1 MQSIYPLLS
10 TRMIVVKDS
19 WTEMLKRDLYFNTF
33 GWNWWLVKYH
43 VLTRDV
49 IHFLQFVIMNPFII
63 PYKIHLK
70 SRFKYFFDYINWLI
84 KSYYRSSLSMILSTK
99 TNIYHTYLWVGWNYS
114 RCIANWKWINWY
126 LLVKCYWTI
135 TLNFMKR
142 KREYNW

>member
-49 IHFLQFVIMNPFII
+49 IHFLQFVIMNPYII
-63 PYKIHLK
+63 PFKIHFQK
-70 SRFKYFFDYINWLI
+70 AGSNISLI
-84 KSYYRSSLSMILSTK
+84 ISIDWSNSSK
-99 TNIYHTYLWVGWNYS
+99 TNMYHTYLWVGWNYS
-114 RCIANWKWINWY
+114 RCITNWKWINWY
-126 LLVKCYWTI
+126 LLIKCYWTI
-135 TLNFMKR
+135 TLNFIKR